1 MSTGKAAPFLL
12 KRKALSPVLPVSHPR
27 LTFLPHSELA
37 AIQLKLVHLLY
48 LWGFYAWL
56 VAASYAFPAQTEDGP
71 SATGS
76 PLATSSTPKVC
87 LSNS

>member
-1 MSTGKAAPFLL
+1 MSTGKAALFLL
-12 KRKALSPVLPVSHPR
+12 KRKPLSPVLPVSHPR

-37 AIQLKLVHLLY
+37 AVQLKLVHLLY

-56 VAASYAFPAQTEDGP
+56 VAASYAFPTQTED